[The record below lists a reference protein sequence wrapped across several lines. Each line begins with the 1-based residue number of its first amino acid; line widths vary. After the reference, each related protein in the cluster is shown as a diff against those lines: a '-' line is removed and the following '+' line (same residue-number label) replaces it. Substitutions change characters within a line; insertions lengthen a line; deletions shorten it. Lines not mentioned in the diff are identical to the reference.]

1 MKRPR
6 SPLLLDVVAW
16 IAGRGRITEGWLSAG
31 PSSKVWVYGLAM
43 PREQPTHVMVNPV
56 PSTLDTVIHEV
67 LHALHPTW
75 TERGVLRKTKALM
88 RQMNDAEI
96 QKLWEI
102 YQDRLK
108 REKKRGRR
116 NAREHVDGSL

>member
-1 MKRPR
+1 MTKARD
-6 SPLLLDVVAW
+6 PLLLEIVAW

-31 PSSKVWVYGLAM
+31 DTSKVWVYGLAV

-75 TERGVLRKTKALM
+75 TERGVRRKTKALM
-88 RQMNDAEI
+88 SQMNDDEI
-96 QKLWEI
+96 QTVWGI
-102 YQDRLK
+102 YQERLQ
-108 REKKRGRR
+108 RERKRGRR
-116 NAREHVDGSL
+116 QTGGV